1 MPAQRKAKLAPGG
14 DDIWLIFL
22 YSLVYSLSVDLTPTC
37 LNEPSMPN
45 PISLDTFRHLAIA
58 GTNAEIRLGSQDE
71 VTTAPRR
78 LGGRLIQ
85 RLLTGIERQGRQHIA
100 TEFLRGLEAE
110 YGRDMARQAF
120 SSVRSDLRSG
130 AHADEFMIDAKPLT
144 ARQVRAILQGAEGLR
159 NERQVAGLRELT
171 ARYHAQAR
179 VVQDLAARRH
189 VPLHNMTPAHWQV
202 FSQLL
207 AERLAEER
215 VLTGEVPSTQEADR
229 LAGKLLAHLSGL
241 SEDELLAGVES
252 RQRMRSQG
260 QDLLMALA
268 GRLPARQPQ
277 GAGAVANTAADP
289 AATQLQAFL
298 NVTRSDNPLTRDLVA
313 DSQAELGKDGRKA
326 LDRMALNLT
335 INSLTP
341 AFAGELLAALKA
353 PGSDFRHL
361 YAALNLLPNA
371 PGATQR
377 EGYVAACGE
386 IGDLLDNVLSNLARR
401 AGEDPAATAAS
412 FQSLADHAREA
423 DWNQVAQGAGFAAA
437 QMKADGLAGMRQ
449 VRDQVEQ
456 LSGLMAEQAQRLANT
471 ADQEIEE
478 TERMRRQ
485 MRAELSESLGN
496 ALWELSQAGN
506 DTAIVRGEGKVT
518 PQIQATLQEAG
529 SELLN
534 NPQTDLAE
542 VVTSLRRA
550 GVVHGRGALENFDL
564 SYQALQDLTPFE
576 QREQPLVLNHL
587 RSQATLLH
595 PDPRVAES
603 LLKEYM
609 VVAYNWADLHPE
621 STDLN
626 ISAKAKALHSELAST
641 RTGTDRNPDFRKVIE
656 AFDRARIR
664 MDREEFRPMTA
675 RLLTLFAQA

>member
-1 MPAQRKAKLAPGG
+1 MLAPRGNDLG
-14 DDIWLIFL
+14 LIFL
-22 YSLVYSLSVDLTPTC
+22 YSLVYSLSIDFTPSC

-120 SSVRSDLRSG
+120 SSVRSDLRAG

-171 ARYHAQAR
+171 ARYHAKAS
-179 VVQDLAARRH
+179 VVQAQAARRH

-215 VLTGEVPSTQEADR
+215 VLTGQVPSTQEADR

-252 RQRMRSQG
+252 RQSMRSQG
-260 QDLLMALA
+260 QDLLMALT
-268 GRLPARQPQ
+268 GRPPARQAQATDAP
-277 GAGAVANTAADP
+277 ADTV
-289 AATQLQAFL
+289 ATQIQAFL
-298 NVTRSDNPLTRDLVA
+298 NVTRSDNPLTRDFMA
-313 DSQAELGKDGRKA
+313 CSQAELGKDGRIG

-377 EGYVAACGE
+377 DGYVAACGE
-386 IGDLLDNVLSNLARR
+386 IGDLLDNVLSDLAQR

-412 FQSLADHAREA
+412 FESLADHARQA
-423 DWNQVAQGAGFAAA
+423 DWNQAVQGAGFSSA
-437 QMKADGLAGMRQ
+437 QMKADGLAGMPQ
-449 VRDQVEQ
+449 VRAQVEQ
-456 LSGLMAEQAQRLANT
+456 LSGLVVEQAQRLANT

-506 DTAIVRGEGKVT
+506 DAAIVRAEGKVT

-542 VVTSLRRA
+542 IATSLRRA

-587 RSQATLLH
+587 RSQTTLLH

-626 ISAKAKALHSELAST
+626 ISAKAKALHAELANT

-664 MDREEFRPMTA
+664 MDREEFRPMTQ
-675 RLLTLFAQA
+675 RLLALFAQA